1 MKIDHLVHCAWFE
14 TLWLQERHAAKT
26 VGEMK
31 QFVSHLPQMQQAK
44 AALAVHTN
52 IAELIKEHTG
62 NFESFCACRAKRVL
76 LFHPL
81 RSPDCCSNVHFL
93 FFFIFFSFSYFF
105 FSFDLTLM
113 TAVGG
118 RPKPEA
124 CFLLE
129 RLRWTLLPKEHY
141 SGSLS
146 GRGSNTQPSSWE
158 ADTTAGLSPPPN
170 VYYLMSLAIIL
181 NFLISDASH
190 DGSHKPI
197 SLTRERWRRTT

>member
-14 TLWLQERHAAKT
+14 TLWFQERHAAKT

-105 FSFDLTLM
+105 FFIWFD
-113 TAVGG
+113 
-118 RPKPEA
+118 
-124 CFLLE
+124 
-129 RLRWTLLPKEHY
+129 
-141 SGSLS
+141 
-146 GRGSNTQPSSWE
+146 
-158 ADTTAGLSPPPN
+158 
-170 VYYLMSLAIIL
+170 
-181 NFLISDASH
+181 SD
-190 DGSHKPI
+190 DGSWRQAKAW
-197 SLTRERWRRTT
+197 SLLLAGTAEVNAFTQGTLQRFTQWPWIEHTTFQLRGGHYRWAIAASKYLLFDELSYHTKLPYFGCVTRWQS